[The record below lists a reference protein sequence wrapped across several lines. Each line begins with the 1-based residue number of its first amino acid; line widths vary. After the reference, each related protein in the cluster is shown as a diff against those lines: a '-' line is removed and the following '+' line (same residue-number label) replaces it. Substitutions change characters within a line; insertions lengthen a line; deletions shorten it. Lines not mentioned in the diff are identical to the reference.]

1 MCSNVE
7 YGEGRQQQYRAYG
20 NNQRDRVPVY
30 IPHQVQQSKQE
41 LVLTELFLLRAA
53 ALKGQCHEIFE
64 FWFFS

>member
-41 LVLTELFLLRAA
+41 LVLTELFLVKAVA
-53 ALKGQCHEIFE
+53 
-64 FWFFS
+64 